1 MKNPNQNRHL
11 FYYLT
16 SASYHVAPV
25 LVFEQYEDARDYLA
39 KNRYRGYVMNTCWGY
54 QEDGYRAEV
63 ENTLDHIQ
71 HND

>member
-1 MKNPNQNRHL
+1 MSNPNQNRHL

-25 LVFEQYEDARDYLA
+25 LIFEQYEDARDYLA

-54 QEDGYRAEV
+54 KPDQYQVERDLVEDHLEK
-63 ENTLDHIQ
+63 D
-71 HND
+71 